1 MALNSMNSIV
11 LEGFSNIPTLQ
22 LVKMIQN
29 SKKIA
34 KWQKR
39 QLTLFS
45 YNMNLLIFNEF
56 WKFSLAGV
64 SYFYKL
70 FRTFLLYK
78 KYEFW

>member
-11 LEGFSNIPTLQ
+11 LEGFSKIPTFQ

-39 QLTLFS
+39 QLTFFS

-64 SYFYKL
+64 CVI
-70 FRTFLLYK
+70 
-78 KYEFW
+78 